1 MWDTQSKKERPIMGD
16 FFQNGVITTLHN
28 LADRPVE
35 ELEKDLQGWSNE
47 RPMSLIIPAL
57 YSEFE
62 GPAMPEIITQLET
75 NSYLTEI
82 IIGLDRADSQQ
93 FKMVKE
99 QVRDIPVDVKVIWN
113 DGPVMLDLQSELASE
128 GLAPLERGKG
138 SNVWYAMGYFL
149 ASGKGKILALHDADI
164 LNYRSEMLARL
175 LYPLANPTFGYA
187 FCKGYYFRTDSDG
200 FNGRV
205 ARLLVTPLLR
215 AMKQIL
221 GEDDFLTYLDSFR
234 YPLAGEF
241 SMDADLVRGL
251 RIPFDWGLEIGVLSE
266 VYRNY
271 TTSRICQVDIADS
284 YSHKHQI
291 ASEDNPS
298 QGLHRMAIDISKS
311 IFRKLAINGEVFSQG
326 FFRTL
331 KATYY
336 RTALDLSDRYQHDAE
351 MNGYPIDRH
360 SEENLIELF
369 SRAITKAGEDYLMH
383 PMEQPFIPSWSV
395 AMSAMPDILHRIQTA
410 VDSENL

>member
-128 GLAPLERGKG
+128 GLA
-138 SNVWYAMGYFL
+138 
-149 ASGKGKILALHDADI
+149 
-164 LNYRSEMLARL
+164 
-175 LYPLANPTFGYA
+175 
-187 FCKGYYFRTDSDG
+187 
-200 FNGRV
+200 
-205 ARLLVTPLLR
+205 
-215 AMKQIL
+215 
-221 GEDDFLTYLDSFR
+221 
-234 YPLAGEF
+234 
-241 SMDADLVRGL
+241 
-251 RIPFDWGLEIGVLSE
+251 LS
-266 VYRNY
+266 
-271 TTSRICQVDIADS
+271 
-284 YSHKHQI
+284 
-291 ASEDNPS
+291 
-298 QGLHRMAIDISKS
+298 
-311 IFRKLAINGEVFSQG
+311 
-326 FFRTL
+326 
-331 KATYY
+331 
-336 RTALDLSDRYQHDAE
+336 
-351 MNGYPIDRH
+351 
-360 SEENLIELF
+360 LIH
-369 SRAITKAGEDYLMH
+369 I
-383 PMEQPFIPSWSV
+383 
-395 AMSAMPDILHRIQTA
+395 
-410 VDSENL
+410 

>member
-1 MWDTQSKKERPIMGD
+1 
-16 FFQNGVITTLHN
+16 
-28 LADRPVE
+28 
-35 ELEKDLQGWSNE
+35 
-47 RPMSLIIPAL
+47 
-57 YSEFE
+57 
-62 GPAMPEIITQLET
+62 
-75 NSYLTEI
+75 
-82 IIGLDRADSQQ
+82 
-93 FKMVKE
+93 
-99 QVRDIPVDVKVIWN
+99 
-113 DGPVMLDLQSELASE
+113 
-128 GLAPLERGKG
+128 
-138 SNVWYAMGYFL
+138 
-149 ASGKGKILALHDADI
+149 
-164 LNYRSEMLARL
+164 
-175 LYPLANPTFGYA
+175 
-187 FCKGYYFRTDSDG
+187 
-200 FNGRV
+200 
-205 ARLLVTPLLR
+205 
-215 AMKQIL
+215 
-221 GEDDFLTYLDSFR
+221 
-234 YPLAGEF
+234 
-241 SMDADLVRGL
+241 MDADLVRGL

-271 TTSRICQVDIADS
+271 TTSRICQVDVADS
-284 YSHKHQI
+284 YSHKHQV
-291 ASEDNPS
+291 ASEDDPS

-395 AMSAMPDILHRIQTA
+395 AMSAMPDILHRIQTS

>member
-82 IIGLDRADSQQ
+82 IIGLDRADSRQ

-128 GLAPLERGKG
+128 GLAPMERGKG

-205 ARLLVTPLLR
+205 A
-215 AMKQIL
+215 
-221 GEDDFLTYLDSFR
+221 
-234 YPLAGEF
+234 
-241 SMDADLVRGL
+241 
-251 RIPFDWGLEIGVLSE
+251 
-266 VYRNY
+266 
-271 TTSRICQVDIADS
+271 
-284 YSHKHQI
+284 
-291 ASEDNPS
+291 
-298 QGLHRMAIDISKS
+298 
-311 IFRKLAINGEVFSQG
+311 
-326 FFRTL
+326 
-331 KATYY
+331 
-336 RTALDLSDRYQHDAE
+336 
-351 MNGYPIDRH
+351 
-360 SEENLIELF
+360 
-369 SRAITKAGEDYLMH
+369 
-383 PMEQPFIPSWSV
+383 
-395 AMSAMPDILHRIQTA
+395 
-410 VDSENL
+410 

>member
-1 MWDTQSKKERPIMGD
+1 MGD

-28 LADRPVE
+28 LADRPVG
-35 ELEKDLQGWSNE
+35 ELEKDLQGWSDE
-47 RPMSLIIPAL
+47 RPMSLIIPSL

-62 GPAMPEIITQLET
+62 GPAMPRIISELET
-75 NSYLTEI
+75 NNYLSEI

-99 QVRDIPVDVKVIWN
+99 QVSDIPVDVKVIWN
-113 DGPVMLDLQSELASE
+113 DGPVMSDLQSELASE

-271 TTSRICQVDIADS
+271 TTSRICQVDVADS
-284 YSHKHQI
+284 YSHKHQV
-291 ASEDNPS
+291 ASEDDPS

-360 SEENLIELF
+360 SEEKHIEQF
-369 SRAITKAGEDYLMH
+369 SREIQKAGENYLMQ

-395 AMSAMPDILHRIQTA
+395 AMSAMPDILHRIQTS

>member
-1 MWDTQSKKERPIMGD
+1 MCIR
-16 FFQNGVITTLHN
+16 
-28 LADRPVE
+28 
-35 ELEKDLQGWSNE
+35 
-47 RPMSLIIPAL
+47 
-57 YSEFE
+57 
-62 GPAMPEIITQLET
+62 
-75 NSYLTEI
+75 
-82 IIGLDRADSQQ
+82 DS
-93 FKMVKE
+93 
-99 QVRDIPVDVKVIWN
+99 
-113 DGPVMLDLQSELASE
+113 DGPLMGDLQSELASE

-138 SNVWYAMGYFL
+138 SNVWFAMGYFL

-164 LNYRSEMLARL
+164 LDYRSEMLARL

-187 FCKGYYFRTDSDG
+187 FCKGYYFRTDAEG

-221 GEDDFLTYLDSFR
+221 GEDEFLAYLDSFR

-241 SMDADLVRGL
+241 SMDADLVKGL

-291 ASEDNPS
+291 ASEDDPS

-395 AMSAMPDILHRIQTA
+395 VMSAMPDILHRIKSS
-410 VDSENL
+410 VDSENI